1 MKKLIYL
8 GILIC
13 AMAVALAGC
22 SKETDTGEQAQ
33 QDQSQ
38 ESQKS
43 EKTLDQLKEEMKQL
57 VSKRSTGEGIYYEYT
72 VTVEGGSGMPES
84 TMAMKTWQQGESI
97 RTETLDQSGQVMSV
111 LIKEAGEDYILMY
124 NPAENIAIRQDI
136 ASSESMQDDYDINTS
151 SDDVNWEGVVEI
163 KDDDVDGR
171 NAKLVVLKDET
182 TGQNIISR
190 MWIDEKTGLVVK
202 SEVEADGK
210 VVSTM
215 KIKNIKE
222 GNFGEDT
229 FKLPDDVKVM
239 KIEDMM
245 PAQP

>member
-1 MKKLIYL
+1 MKKLIYASM
-8 GILIC
+8 LIF
-13 AMAVALAGC
+13 ALAISFAGC
-22 SKETDTGEQAQ
+22 SDKKETDTGEQAKKEQ
-33 QDQSQ
+33 A
-38 ESQKS
+38 QKS
-43 EKTLDQLKEEMKQL
+43 EKSLEELKEEMKQL
-57 VSKRSTGEGIYYEYT
+57 VSKRSLGEGIYYEYA

-84 TMAMKTWQQGESI
+84 SMTMNTWQQGENI

-151 SDDVNWEGVVEI
+151 SDDVNWDGVVEI

-171 NAKLVVLKDET
+171 NAKLVVLKDES

-190 MWIDEKTGLVVK
+190 MWIDEKTGLVIK
-202 SEVEADGK
+202 SEIEADGK
-210 VVSTM
+210 VISTM

-222 GNFGEDT
+222 GSFGEDT
-229 FKLPDDVKVM
+229 FKLPDDVEVM

-245 PAQP
+245 PSQP

>member
-13 AMAVALAGC
+13 AMAVSFAGC
-22 SKETDTGEQAQ
+22 SKGKDTGEQAQ
-33 QDQSQ
+33 QEQSQ
-38 ESQKS
+38 GSQKS

-57 VSKRSTGEGIYYEYT
+57 VSKRSAGEGIYYEYT

-84 TMAMKTWQQGESI
+84 AMAMKTWQQGENI

-124 NPAENIAIRQDI
+124 NPAENIAIRQDT

-171 NAKLVVLKDET
+171 NAKLVVLKDES

-215 KIKNIKE
+215 KIKEIKE
-222 GNFGEDT
+222 GSFGEDT

-245 PAQP
+245 PSKP

>member
-8 GILIC
+8 GILIF

-124 NPAENIAIRQDI
+124 NPAENIAIRQNI
-136 ASSESMQDDYDINTS
+136 ASSESIQDDYDINTS

-171 NAKLVVLKDET
+171 NAKLVVLKDES